1 MSLGD
6 VPNTASSSLTE
17 DNSGVLLLASLR
29 VRAEDMAPYLG
40 WSDGKKGSPG
50 LDGVMG
56 IS

>member
-17 DNSGVLLLASLR
+17 DNSGVILLASLS